1 MRRVLINGVGGVLG
15 ARVARRLCEDADV
28 TVIGLSRYEPVAPLG
43 RAEWLVAQLNGL
55 QLVELLEAE
64 QIDTVIQ
71 IDFAG
76 TEAPVSSREAAI
88 QQNVIGTMDLLG
100 ACLRAG
106 VQQVVVRS
114 HSWVYGASPLNPMMI
129 DERRPVARSGLR
141 GFLRDLAEV
150 EIFMGEFAEQHP
162 DMRVASLRMAPLV
175 GGWSS
180 LIDYFS
186 QPWPRMLIGFD
197 PVIQLLSIN
206 DAVEA
211 LAHFALNPCS
221 GPYNLAADDAVC
233 ISQAIRLCGQLP
245 SPTIESMIVRSKRD
259 VSRDQPQYWPVDVN
273 FMRHTCVV
281 DTHRAKHEMGWAPQY
296 GAADSIIA
304 TRQNGQAPPDR
315 EASEAAL
322 RAFLSR
328 KR

>member
-15 ARVARRLCEDADV
+15 ARVARRLCEYDDIA
-28 TVIGLSRYEPVAPLG
+28 VIGLTRYEPVASLG
-43 RAEWLVAQLNGL
+43 RTEWLLAHLNGL

-64 QIDTVIQ
+64 QIDTVVQ

-76 TEAPVSSREAAI
+76 TEAPVTSREAAV

-129 DERRPVARSGLR
+129 DERRPVAHSGLR

-150 EIFMGEFAEQHP
+150 EIFMAEFAEQHHEI
-162 DMRVASLRMAPLV
+162 RVASLRMAPLV
-175 GGWSS
+175 GGWSP
-180 LIDYFS
+180 LMDYFS

-211 LAHFALNPCS
+211 LAHFALNPCA

-233 ISQAIRLCGQLP
+233 ISQAIRLSGQLP

-259 VSRDQPQYWPVDVN
+259 VSRDQTHPWPVDVN
-273 FMRHTCVV
+273 FLRHPCVV
-281 DTHRAKHEMGWAPQY
+281 DTHRAKQEMGWAPQD
-296 GAADSIIA
+296 GVADSISA
-304 TRQNGQAPPDR
+304 THQKGHAPLDR